1 MGIGVVDAKTG
12 AAARALQLAAYT
24 GGHLASNYR
33 TKRRAETL
41 RAEMEMQLTAEQI
54 EAAYS
59 SVPSMTLDFW
69 AQELLS
75 S

>member
-12 AAARALQLAAYT
+12 ATARALQLAVYT
-24 GGHLASNYR
+24 GGHPASNYR
-33 TKRRAETL
+33 TKSRAEKL
-41 RAEMEMQLTAEQI
+41 RAELETQLTAEQI

-59 SVPSMTLDFW
+59 SVPSMTLDSW
-69 AQELLS
+69 ARELLS